1 MEKLPGKRTCESCSE
16 SSLRQESVHEV
27 LLVPSPEP
35 GCSPGP
41 GEAQSVPLTS
51 ARSNSSQ
58 LLAEKQ
64 EPAS

>member
-1 MEKLPGKRTCESCSE
+1 MEKLLGKRTCESCNE
-16 SSLRQESVHEV
+16 SPLRRESVHEV

-35 GCSPGP
+35 AAPGP
-41 GEAQSVPLTS
+41 REAQSVPLIS
-51 ARSNSSQ
+51 ARSKSSQ